1 MVEATDINS
10 RQVKRAAFADF
21 WPGFD
26 PHDNIL
32 SAVLTERLGMTVVD
46 DQDQADFLIY
56 SVFGEKHQNFKGI
69 RVFYTGESVKPR
81 WDECDYAIS
90 FMKGDIPYPECHL
103 RMPCWMNNGPVRRTG
118 KIEQYSKD
126 RKSLLSRH
134 TRFCSFVYSNGNA
147 PERIH
152 FLRLLSRY
160 KHVDCGGMVMNNM
173 GSCVRDKIAF
183 CSSCK
188 FTIAFENYPAAG
200 YVTEK
205 LFDSLAAL
213 SLPIYWGAPDAGME
227 ANPSRFV
234 NAADFSTPEA
244 LAEYVIRLDQDEDL
258 YLSYMDGPV
267 FVPGQPDHRRI
278 YEPSGRIL
286 FHDFMQ
292 REYMP
297 DWQAAYGGLPSAS
310 RLSRH
315 VPS

>member
-1 MVEATDINS
+1 
-10 RQVKRAAFADF
+10 
-21 WPGFD
+21 
-26 PHDNIL
+26 
-32 SAVLTERLGMTVVD
+32 
-46 DQDQADFLIY
+46 
-56 SVFGEKHQNFKGI
+56 
-69 RVFYTGESVKPR
+69 
-81 WDECDYAIS
+81 
-90 FMKGDIPYPECHL
+90 MKGDIPYPECHL

-267 FVPGQPDHRRI
+267 FVPGQPDI
-278 YEPSGRIL
+278 G
-286 FHDFMQ
+286 
-292 REYMP
+292 EYMNRLAEFFSMISCSGNICRTGRP
-297 DWQAAYGGLPSAS
+297 RTEACRLHHGYPVMSRHDDGNNGRERRNFCCPNRWRQLRFPCSVRKGRTRLPNSSAS
-310 RLSRH
+310 WPLFRLKNIRSAVRIKTGAC
-315 VPS
+315 

>member
-10 RQVKRAAFADF
+10 RQAKRAAFADF

-213 SLPIYWGAPDAGME
+213 SLPIYWGAPDAGT
-227 ANPSRFV
+227 V
-234 NAADFSTPEA
+234 
-244 LAEYVIRLDQDEDL
+244 
-258 YLSYMDGPV
+258 SYT
-267 FVPGQPDHRRI
+267 H
-278 YEPSGRIL
+278 L
-286 FHDFMQ
+286 T
-292 REYMP
+292 
-297 DWQAAYGGLPSAS
+297 LPTT
-310 RLSRH
+310 
-315 VPS
+315 

>member
-10 RQVKRAAFADF
+10 RQAKRAAFADF

-183 CSSCK
+183 C
-188 FTIAFENYPAAG
+188 
-200 YVTEK
+200 
-205 LFDSLAAL
+205 L
-213 SLPIYWGAPDAGME
+213 SLIH
-227 ANPSRFV
+227 
-234 NAADFSTPEA
+234 
-244 LAEYVIRLDQDEDL
+244 I
-258 YLSYMDGPV
+258 
-267 FVPGQPDHRRI
+267 
-278 YEPSGRIL
+278 
-286 FHDFMQ
+286 
-292 REYMP
+292 
-297 DWQAAYGGLPSAS
+297 
-310 RLSRH
+310 
-315 VPS
+315 